1 MEKQDEIGGDAAKAV
16 ATHTPGPW
24 TINNSMSGTYV
35 YQGDS
40 ENCIAEVFADVHED
54 QDANARLIASAP
66 DMRDALAWFIAECD
80 RMAIDANQEG
90 IDLRIMEKMARA
102 AIAKAS
108 EQQ

>member
-1 MEKQDEIGGDAAKAV
+1 
-16 ATHTPGPW
+16 
-24 TINNSMSGTYV
+24 MSGTYV

-66 DMRDALAWFIAECD
+66 DLLAVLNHLNAPERRRFLTLETQVMISD
-80 RMAIDANQEG
+80 
-90 IDLRIMEKMARA
+90 